1 LSSKKIFSLGLKE
14 NLPQFILL
22 IVINIFVGAIIG
34 MERSLIPEIG
44 KKEFLLEAKTAI
56 LSFIV
61 VFGVTKAITNFF
73 AGNLCDKKGRKP
85 ILIAG
90 WLLSIPVPLILIWAK
105 SWEFIL
111 LANLFLGISQGLT
124 WSTTVIMK
132 IDLVGPQKRG
142 LAMGLNEFAG
152 YLAVGVSALITASI
166 AQRFSLRPEPFYIGI
181 FYVLI
186 GTFLSLFFV
195 KETKSFVSKEIKV
208 HHQNK
213 VDALKTSQVFMK
225 TSLTDPNLSSVSQA
239 GLVNN
244 LNDGMVWGLFPLLYS
259 QSGLNLEEIG
269 LMASLYP
276 VTWGI
281 FQLFTGHLS
290 DSWGRK
296 YFIVY
301 GMWLQA
307 LGILLALFFQ
317 SIAGFASA
325 SLLLGLGTAMV
336 YPTLLAA
343 IGDTA
348 HPSWRASS
356 IGVYRLWRDSGYA
369 FGALFSGIVA
379 DIWGIN
385 YAIGSIALLTFFSGS
400 VVFFRMN
407 KI

>member
-1 LSSKKIFSLGLKE
+1 
-14 NLPQFILL
+14 
-22 IVINIFVGAIIG
+22 

-44 KKEFLLEAKTAI
+44 EKEFLLEAKTAI

-61 VFGVTKAITNFF
+61 IFGITKAITNFF
-73 AGNLCDKKGRKP
+73 AGNLCDKKGRKT
-85 ILIAG
+85 ILMAG
-90 WLLSIPVPLILIWAK
+90 WLLSFPVPLILIWAE
-105 SWEFIL
+105 SWESIL
-111 LANLFLGISQGLT
+111 LANFFLGLSQGLT

-195 KETKSFVSKEIKV
+195 KETKSFVSKEIKD

-213 VDALKTSQVFMK
+213 VEPLKTSQVFMK

-290 DSWGRK
+290 DTWGRK
-296 YFIVY
+296 FFIVY

-307 LGILLALFFQ
+307 IGILLALFFQ
-317 SIAGFASA
+317 TISGFALA

-379 DIWGIN
+379 DIWGMN
-385 YAIGSIALLTFFSGS
+385 YAIGSIALLTFLSGT
-400 VVFFRMN
+400 VVFFRMS